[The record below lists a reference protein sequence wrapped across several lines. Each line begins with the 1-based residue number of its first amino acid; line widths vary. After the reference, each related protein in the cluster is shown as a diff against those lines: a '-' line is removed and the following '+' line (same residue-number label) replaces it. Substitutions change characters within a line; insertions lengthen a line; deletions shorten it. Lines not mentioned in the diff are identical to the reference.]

1 MRKNCPSSRHGI
13 LLPIKRQKEPL
24 KRIRKIKRR
33 PSSKTETDWEW
44 MLHFNDLMPGPVSFE
59 FFWNS
64 SSQLHNQL
72 LKLYLWP
79 KFINPS
85 KIARTSSHRSRE
97 AKITNFFSSKKAKS
111 VSYIIIFCIFSMTG
125 CPHKAKVLY
134 EAKKKS
140 KTFKSRLVIF
150 WFLG

>member
-1 MRKNCPSSRHGI
+1 MFDDDVNEVEEVIRP
-13 LLPIKRQKEPL
+13 PL
-24 KRIRKIKRR
+24 MK
-33 PSSKTETDWEW
+33 
-44 MLHFNDLMPGPVSFE
+44 DLNKSDAGLVSFE

>member
-1 MRKNCPSSRHGI
+1 MLGKFWDHFWYLLESS
-13 LLPIKRQKEPL
+13 PFCTQYQK
-24 KRIRKIKRR
+24 
-33 PSSKTETDWEW
+33 S
-44 MLHFNDLMPGPVSFE
+44 GPVSFE

-97 AKITNFFSSKKAKS
+97 DKITNFFSSKKAKS

>member
-1 MRKNCPSSRHGI
+1 MPTVQQINCITTEYVAHYTVLQMIVVTANEI
-13 LLPIKRQKEPL
+13 LTMI
-24 KRIRKIKRR
+24 
-33 PSSKTETDWEW
+33 
-44 MLHFNDLMPGPVSFE
+44 GPVSFE